1 MALPS
6 SGQLSLSDIAT
17 ELSVSLSNVS
27 LRSMSNT
34 AGFSS
39 PDAVSEFY
47 GYSSAPPPSPDTT
60 KFWKYSGVNDRLVWR
75 DSTPAI
81 SGYSETFSVS
91 LWFRVDRSS
100 KDNMLLF
107 DIYPQGTTTS
117 ANRFFLNYSANL
129 NRFVAR
135 YRSNSKN
142 FDRQWAL
149 HGTNGTVT
157 GVTNSSTGWVTSQRG
172 NVNSDNFSHIVLTY
186 DGTQSTATNAFKI
199 YWNASELTAQAV
211 ANNGTRTNF
220 DFTEITFGNDYNSGT
235 GDASGY
241 DEMRV
246 YDKVLSS
253 SEINDIYGQ
262 GNPRFSTSDGVTT
275 DLILEDRAEA
285 TTPTD
290 SAGQWTLH
298 ASSGTLTSL

>member
-6 SGQLSLSDIAT
+6 SGQLSLEDIAT
-17 ELSVSLSNVS
+17 EQSVTLSNVS

-34 AGFSS
+34 AGFTS

-47 GYSSAPPPSPDTT
+47 GYSAAPPPDPDTT
-60 KFWKYSGVNDRLVWR
+60 KFWLYSGANDRLVWR
-75 DSTPAI
+75 DSSPAI
-81 SGYSETFSVS
+81 SGSSETMSIS
-91 LWFRVDRSS
+91 LWFRVDRTS

-117 ANRFFLNYSANL
+117 ANRFFLNYSSSL

-135 YRSNSKN
+135 YRSNSTN

-149 HGTNGTVT
+149 HGTNGSVT
-157 GVTNSSTGWVTSQRG
+157 GVTSSSTGWVTSQRG
-172 NVNSDNFSHIVLTY
+172 NVNSDNFTHIVLTY
-186 DGTQSTATNAFKI
+186 DGTQSTASSAFKM
-199 YWNASELTAQAV
+199 YWNAGELTNTAV
-211 ANNGTRTNF
+211 SNNGTRSNF
-220 DFTEITFGNDYNSGT
+220 DFTEITFGNDYNNGT

-253 SEINDIYGQ
+253 SEISDIYGQ
-262 GNPRFSTSDGVTT
+262 GSPRFSTSDGVTT

-285 TTPTD
+285 ATPTD

-298 ASSGTLTSL
+298 ASSGTLTTL